1 MLWHVCFLTF
11 FCFSDEIGC
20 VDPEVCKS
28 VCGAA
33 VGCSNFAYPKLVVE
47 LMPMGKLEKKIHIK
61 RLEKLCIPNQLVLED
76 FEATEDVSPLI

>member
-20 VDPEVCKS
+20 VDPEVCKR

-33 VGCSNFAYPKLVVE
+33 VGCSNFAYPKLVIE
-47 LMPMGKLEKKIHIK
+47 LMPMGKLEKNTPQEIRE
-61 RLEKLCIPNQLVLED
+61 RLH
-76 FEATEDVSPLI
+76 TESTCS